1 MPDSSTAADSP
12 FAGSIRPK
20 RLYIFITM
28 QQKFIFPNNHSI
40 HTLHPI
46 NIPSDYRFSFCLAN
60 LFKVDH
66 NYRSV
71 NPPFYQEGL
80 NLLSNFQ
87 KRKGGW
93 GWQKVY
99 IWRKSLYTKI
109 FLMFLKCCCLWL
121 TLFSMNSRVYFPHIR
136 CFPLMSD
143 WGLYTY
149 ICRQLQLQY
158 FVI

>member
-40 HTLHPI
+40 HTLQPI

-109 FLMFLKCCCLWL
+109 FLMFLKCCCLCWHYSRWILGCTFLISDASLSCQIGACIL
-121 TLFSMNSRVYFPHIR
+121 TSVGNFNYNIL
-136 CFPLMSD
+136 
-143 WGLYTY
+143 
-149 ICRQLQLQY
+149 
-158 FVI
+158 

>member
-40 HTLHPI
+40 HTLQPI
-46 NIPSDYRFSFCLAN
+46 NTPSDYRFSFCLAN
-60 LFKVDH
+60 LFKVNH

-87 KRKGGW
+87 KRKGGCS
-93 GWQKVY
+93 WQKVY

>member
-40 HTLHPI
+40 HTLQPI

-60 LFKVDH
+60 LFKVNH

-93 GWQKVY
+93 SWQKVY

-109 FLMFLKCCCLWL
+109 FLMFLNVVVFGWHYSQWILGCTFPISDAFLSCQIGVCIL
-121 TLFSMNSRVYFPHIR
+121 TSVGNFNYNIL
-136 CFPLMSD
+136 
-143 WGLYTY
+143 
-149 ICRQLQLQY
+149 
-158 FVI
+158 

>member
-20 RLYIFITM
+20 RLYILITM

-40 HTLHPI
+40 HTLQPI

-60 LFKVDH
+60 LFKVNH

-93 GWQKVY
+93 SWQKVY

-109 FLMFLKCCCLWL
+109 FLMFLNVVVFGWHYSQWILGCTFPISDASLSCQIGACIL
-121 TLFSMNSRVYFPHIR
+121 TSVGNFNYNIL
-136 CFPLMSD
+136 
-143 WGLYTY
+143 
-149 ICRQLQLQY
+149 
-158 FVI
+158 

>member
-40 HTLHPI
+40 HTLQPI

-71 NPPFYQEGL
+71 NPPF
-80 NLLSNFQ
+80 LLGRVEPPLKFS
-87 KRKGGW
+87 KKEGGW
-93 GWQKVY
+93 G
-99 IWRKSLYTKI
+99 
-109 FLMFLKCCCLWL
+109 
-121 TLFSMNSRVYFPHIR
+121 
-136 CFPLMSD
+136 
-143 WGLYTY
+143 
-149 ICRQLQLQY
+149 
-158 FVI
+158 